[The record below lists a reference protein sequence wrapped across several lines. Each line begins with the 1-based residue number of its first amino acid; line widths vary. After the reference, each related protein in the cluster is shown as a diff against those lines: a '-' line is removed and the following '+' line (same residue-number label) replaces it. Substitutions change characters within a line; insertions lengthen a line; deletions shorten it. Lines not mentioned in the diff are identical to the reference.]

1 MDATTN
7 PTDGATSAPKRHYDT
22 MEDSIVKMK
31 LTFGNASLPEI
42 FAVMVVVDYTAEKIA
57 DLNAEL
63 AQLETLYQAQ
73 IKEHA
78 DQSEEQQKFNNK
90 REEINTVFNT
100 HRALSRIL
108 FKDDINAW
116 VALQL
121 DSENPKAYGNWLVLL
136 TNFYSQYSG
145 NAALLMKAQR
155 VGITAETVAAQKQG
169 LADIEGLKE
178 SLRKE
183 TGEAQSATDA
193 RDRAFDALYP
203 KYTEYIKY
211 AKVLMPNNQMLEAIG
226 VTVKAR

>member
-22 MEDSIVKMK
+22 MENSIVKMK

-42 FAVMVVVDYTAEKIA
+42 FAVMVLVGYTAEKIA

-63 AQLETLYQAQ
+63 AQLETLYQVQ

-90 REEINTVFNT
+90 REEINAVFNS
-100 HRALSRIL
+100 HRALARIL
-108 FKDDINAW
+108 FKGDTNAW

-121 DSENPKAYGNWLVLL
+121 DSENPKAYGNWLVLV
-136 TNFYSQYSG
+136 TNFYSQFTV

-155 VGITAETVAAQKQG
+155 VGITAEIVATQKQG
-169 LADIEGLKE
+169 LADIQVLKE

-183 TGEAQSATDA
+183 TGEAQAATDA
-193 RDRAFDALYP
+193 RDLAFDVLYP
-203 KYTEYIKY
+203 KYTEYIRY